1 MKAIMIAAV
10 MAAGALATGSASAS
24 EALAK
29 SSGCLTC
36 HSIDTKKM
44 GPSFKEI
51 AAKYKGNAAAEGK
64 LVQALSTAK
73 GHPEV
78 KAKGDDVKTLVK
90 WVLAQ

>member
-1 MKAIMIAAV
+1 MKAILIAAV
-10 MAAGALATGSASAS
+10 VAAGALATGSASAS

-29 SSGCLTC
+29 TSGCMTC

-44 GPSFKEI
+44 GPAFKEI